1 MNRLAFLFFLL
12 IGVLTQQQGMAQKQ
26 TTHVQQTWFNYANQT
41 RFSDRWGMWLDG
53 SARTRE
59 DWLSAWSQVLGRVGA
74 TYYIN
79 NNVKLTAAYAYVHS
93 YPAAPHTGV
102 ARPEHRPWQQ
112 IQWHNNKPNLRVMQW
127 VRLEERFRRKIAA
140 PDRLGEGHD
149 FNYRVRQN
157 ILLLFPLSKKP
168 FEAGTLSAIANN
180 EVFLNFGK
188 EVVLNTFDQN
198 RLFFGL
204 AYHVNAQDQIHAG
217 YMNLY
222 QQQNS
227 GNQYR
232 MVHTARISYFHN
244 LDLRE
249 KK

>member
-1 MNRLAFLFFLL
+1 
-12 IGVLTQQQGMAQKQ
+12 
-26 TTHVQQTWFNYANQT
+26 
-41 RFSDRWGMWLDG
+41 MWLDG

-140 PDRLGEGHD
+140 PDQLGEGHD

-188 EVVLNTFDQN
+188 EIVLNTFDQN

-204 AYHVNAQDQIHAG
+204 AYHVNAHDQVHAG

-222 QQQNS
+222 QQQPS
-227 GNQYR
+227 GSQYR